1 MEEAKRIVDK
11 AYKDRRERWG
21 FWVRLFPA
29 FQRRNRQ
36 QGTRGWRWGPL
47 PVVLSI
53 FGCENVFKT
62 MPSTA
67 LSLDSQLQTV
77 FTKTNLLSGSG
88 SFEPTAL
95 GWGPAERLQLHSLGS
110 PFPPPSS
117 IKQRLRSGSASPMEL
132 LSYFKQPV
140 AATRTAVRAADY
152 LHVALGLLERK
163 LRALW
168 PGRFNVTGTVPATT
182 PAPHSI
188 PVVLATRPSRAIL
201 ASPHYVL
208 RPHPPSKAPQLWVEN
223 WGSAPTCLLLCPVHR
238 RADPGPA
245 EPAIQDQRLRPPGP
259 GGDLPR
265 ERQVPNHHRAMQ

>member
-1 MEEAKRIVDK
+1 MVLTCMEEAKRIVDK
-11 AYKDRRERWG
+11 AYKERRERWG
-21 FWVRLFPA
+21 FWVRLSPA

-36 QGTRGWRWGPL
+36 QGTRGWRWGLL
-47 PVVLSI
+47 PVGLSI
-53 FGCENVFKT
+53 FGCENIFKT
-62 MPSTA
+62 MPPMA

-77 FTKTNLLSGSG
+77 FTKTNLLPGSG

-95 GWGPAERLQLHSLGS
+95 GWGPAERLPLCSLGS

-182 PAPHSI
+182 PAPQSI
-188 PVVLATRPSRAIL
+188 PMVLPT
-201 ASPHYVL
+201 
-208 RPHPPSKAPQLWVEN
+208 PPSGGYSSIPTLFPQTTSPKQ
-223 WGSAPTCLLLCPVHR
+223 GSPAVGRKQGLSTHLPPTL
-238 RADPGPA
+238 PGP
-245 EPAIQDQRLRPPGP
+245 QTC
-259 GGDLPR
+259 
-265 ERQVPNHHRAMQ
+265 